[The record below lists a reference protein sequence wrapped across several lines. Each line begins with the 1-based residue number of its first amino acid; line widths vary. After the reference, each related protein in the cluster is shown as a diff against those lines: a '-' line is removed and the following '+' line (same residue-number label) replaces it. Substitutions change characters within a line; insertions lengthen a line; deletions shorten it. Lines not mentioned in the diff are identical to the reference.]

1 MLSGPANLE
10 SIGCTAPLGEINSP
24 LLEKGQTAMVPNY
37 LRVICAALAPSVANH
52 LWQSTAFALI
62 AALLTLTLRKN
73 QARARYWLWLA
84 ASVKF
89 LVPFSLL
96 VVIGS
101 HLARP
106 NAELHPAPAGGLYAA
121 VQEVATVSDFLTVG
135 LSQKPTAN
143 PQAVDRG
150 YLLIHLIP
158 VMLGIVWLC
167 GLVVVLFIWIARWRR
182 MGGALRAAKPLCEG
196 REVNALRSVERAA
209 GTRKPISML
218 LSRAHLEPGI
228 FGVVRP
234 VLVWPEGISER
245 LDDAQVEAIL
255 AHELWHV
262 RRRDNLAA
270 AMHMAVEAIFWFH
283 PLVWWLGGRLVEE
296 RERACD
302 EAVLQ
307 LGNQPRAYAE
317 SILKTCEFCVRSPL
331 ACVCGV
337 TGSDL
342 KKRIVRI
349 MTRGAAR
356 KLDARRKLVLGVA
369 GFLAVAVPIGFGLS
383 RPSPAPHSSSAGDD
397 TAPSAPKFEVASIKP
412 AKPGV
417 RGRLFGIPPGRF
429 TATNVTAKM
438 LIEFAYNYKQPGI
451 ALRDDQILGGPKWI
465 NSESFDI
472 EAKVE
477 DSLVQQEENKLPFD
491 QWGDQIKLMVQSML
505 VERFKLK
512 VTHQTKELPVYVLV
526 VAKNGPKLTKSTVP
540 PLGPFGAKPPG
551 PGARRGPMIRIGWGQ
566 LIGDGMSVDQLASA
580 LSDVPGIGGREIVNQ
595 TGLEGRYDVTLKWTP
610 EGPRP
615 MFGGPGP
622 GGGPGTDEGAVVGQG
637 PGSATNEQPTAGTT
651 PAADSSGPSIFTAI
665 QQQLGLRLKPGK
677 APVGMI
683 VIDHIEQPTAN

>member
-1 MLSGPANLE
+1 MLV
-10 SIGCTAPLGEINSP
+10 PLGGVGATGKRGFTMI
-24 LLEKGQTAMVPNY
+24 PNY
-37 LRVICAALAPSVANH
+37 LRLIWAAVAPAVANH

-62 AALLTLTLRKN
+62 AALLTLALRKN

-84 ASVKF
+84 ASLKF

-106 NAELHPAPAGGLYAA
+106 NAELHSAPAGGLYAA

-143 PQAVDRG
+143 PQAVVRS

-158 VMLGIVWLC
+158 VMLGIVWLG

-182 MGGALRAAKPLCEG
+182 IDVALRGAMPLREG
-196 REVNALRSVERAA
+196 REVESLRRLERIA
-209 GTRKPISML
+209 GIRKPLELL

-228 FGVVRP
+228 FGILRP
-234 VLVWPEGISER
+234 VLVWPEGISEH
-245 LDDAQVEAIL
+245 LADAQLDAVL
-255 AHELWHV
+255 AHEVWHV

-270 AMHMAVEAIFWFH
+270 AMHMAVEAVFWFH

-317 SILKTCEFCVRSPL
+317 SILKTCEFCVGSPL
-331 ACVCGV
+331 SCVSGV
-337 TGSDL
+337 TGADL

-349 MTRGAAR
+349 MTQRGSR
-356 KLDARRKLVLGVA
+356 RLDLRRKLLLGVV
-369 GFLAVAVPIGFGLS
+369 GFLAVVVPIAFGLS
-383 RPSPAPHSSSAGDD
+383 RPSAGLRSAPASED
-397 TAPSAPKFEVASIKP
+397 TAASAPKFEVASIKP
-412 AKPGV
+412 AKPGAH
-417 RGRLFGIPPGRF
+417 GRLFEIPPGRF
-429 TATNVTAKM
+429 IATNFTAKM
-438 LIEFAYNYKQPGI
+438 LIGLAYSYKQPGL

-472 EAKVE
+472 NAKVE
-477 DSLVQQEENKLPFD
+477 DSLVREEEEKKLPSD

-505 VERFKLK
+505 TERFKLK
-512 VTHQTKELPVYVLV
+512 VTHETKELPVYVLV
-526 VAKNGPKLTKSTVP
+526 VAKHGPKLTKSTVP
-540 PLGPFGAKPPG
+540 PLGPLGAKPPA
-551 PGARRGPMIRIGWGQ
+551 PGARRGTMISIGRGQ
-566 LIGDGMSVDQLASA
+566 LTGVGMSVDELASA
-580 LSDVPGIGGREIVNQ
+580 LSHMPGIGGREIVNQ

-622 GGGPGTDEGAVVGQG
+622 GGAPGPGESAVAGQAG
-637 PGSATNEQPTAGTT
+637 GTGGNQQPTAGTT
-651 PAADSSGPSIFTAI
+651 PASDSSGPSIFTAI

-683 VIDHIEQPTAN
+683 VIDHIEQPTPN